1 MWSTFFP
8 FIAAHIVKNIS
19 ASTFPTWP
27 HPVRFTPSGSSN
39 LPFGSLSR
47 TVCLIVRRVGIYGGI
62 IACSCRSQRF
72 KTGSRHRGKKIRTKI
87 ETDEYFDW
95 AFEHF
100 SGYIAVD
107 ELYDGPFCV
116 LSIVDNCEYKRL
128 TYRVLDHAPKH
139 DDICELFR
147 SFQGILKKRR
157 LELHGITTDGS
168 HLYPEPIAE
177 IFPDVRHQLCEF
189 HVKKEINKSVLK
201 AVAQVR
207 RELEKTKMKRSKR
220 GRPTSKEDKQAVR
233 KNNRIKE
240 KITTLFENRYLFVQK
255 VLTPKERETL
265 HDITKGL
272 PELRKLRE
280 IVDEVYRLYDR
291 RCRTQ
296 TALEK
301 LRKLRMRIKRFKELS
316 NSLAKLDSPTLEKSL
331 EFLDDKLLPSTSNA
345 VERGN
350 RRHRKMQKTI
360 YRVRTRQHIENR
372 ISLDMFRDLRLNE
385 RNNTTRTLHTARCG

>member
-1 MWSTFFP
+1 M
-8 FIAAHIVKNIS
+8 
-19 ASTFPTWP
+19 
-27 HPVRFTPSGSSN
+27 
-39 LPFGSLSR
+39 
-47 TVCLIVRRVGIYGGI
+47 
-62 IACSCRSQRF
+62 
-72 KTGSRHRGKKIRTKI
+72 
-87 ETDEYFDW
+87 
-95 AFEHF
+95 
-100 SGYIAVD
+100 
-107 ELYDGPFCV
+107 